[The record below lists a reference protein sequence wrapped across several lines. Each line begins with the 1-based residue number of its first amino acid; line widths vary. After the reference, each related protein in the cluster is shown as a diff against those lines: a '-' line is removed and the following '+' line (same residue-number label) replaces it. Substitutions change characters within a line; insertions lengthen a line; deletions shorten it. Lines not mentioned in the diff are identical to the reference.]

1 MSPGSPSGTAVRGSG
16 TASTALV
23 GDSSTRAK
31 PFDLRRQET
40 IERARLRRLQP
51 MLETVA
57 HRMGG
62 SLSSALRQPVRVEL
76 GTLDQSTWE
85 DYASS
90 LPEPTFLSSA
100 VLLPFEGR
108 CVLHLPVGLALGTI
122 DYYLGG
128 DGLNQPERDQL
139 TDIERNLFGGLVE
152 DVWNEIPQPFAS
164 FTALSPAMMA
174 TASNALLV
182 QVGRPGVLCVIAR
195 MQLVLADLGQFELE
209 LCLPVSVV
217 RSLIDQVERHQ
228 SGGALGAGTD
238 HLETRHRLLSV
249 PVEVKLAYPPI
260 GLTPAE
266 LLGLRV
272 GDVIHLAQCDPGTPQ
287 TLPLSLGEVPF
298 GTGLLVEHGNRLACT
313 IVTKK
318 EMPDD
323 H

>member
-1 MSPGSPSGTAVRGSG
+1 
-16 TASTALV
+16 
-23 GDSSTRAK
+23 
-31 PFDLRRQET
+31 
-40 IERARLRRLQP
+40 
-51 MLETVA
+51 
-57 HRMGG
+57 
-62 SLSSALRQPVRVEL
+62 
-76 GTLDQSTWE
+76 
-85 DYASS
+85 
-90 LPEPTFLSSA
+90 
-100 VLLPFEGR
+100 
-108 CVLHLPVGLALGTI
+108 
-122 DYYLGG
+122 
-128 DGLNQPERDQL
+128 
-139 TDIERNLFGGLVE
+139 
-152 DVWNEIPQPFAS
+152 
-164 FTALSPAMMA
+164 
-174 TASNALLV
+174 
-182 QVGRPGVLCVIAR
+182 
-195 MQLVLADLGQFELE
+195 
-209 LCLPVSVV
+209 LPVSVV

>member
-1 MSPGSPSGTAVRGSG
+1 MSQTPPNGT
-16 TASTALV
+16 TATGVATTSSALV
-23 GDSSTRAK
+23 GDVATRSK

-57 HRMGG
+57 HRIGG

-76 GTLDQSTWE
+76 GTLDQTTWE
-85 DYASS
+85 DYAAA

-108 CVLHLPVGLALGTI
+108 CVLHLPVALALGTI

-128 DGLNQPERDQL
+128 DGLNQPEREQL
-139 TDIERNLFGGLVE
+139 TDIERNLVGGLIE

-164 FTALSPAMMA
+164 FTTLSPAMLA

-195 MQLVLADLGQFELE
+195 MQLALADIGPFELE
-209 LCLPVSVV
+209 LCLPANVA
-217 RSLIDQVERHQ
+217 RNLIDQVERHQ
-228 SGGALGAGTD
+228 SGGALGAAAN
-238 HLETRHRLLSV
+238 HVESRRRLLSV

-260 GLTPAE
+260 GLTPTE
-266 LLGLRV
+266 LLGLRL
-272 GDVIHLAQCDPGTPQ
+272 GDVIHLGQFDPSTPQ
-287 TLPLSLGEVPF
+287 VLPLSLGEVPF
-298 GTGLLVEHGNRLACT
+298 GTGILVENGNRLACT
-313 IVTKK
+313 VLTKK
-318 EMPDD
+318 EQSSDS
-323 H
+323 